1 MANSLIDGDGKLNV
15 RNYNEKVRKQR
26 ETFAQIDLATSILET
41 LPDFVDTTMDVI
53 NANSFT
59 FSTSP
64 LGFIF
69 NIIHSLGVSEETLKE
84 WIVNILVKVL
94 PEVEIG
100 VKATLLANIKS
111 TISCNADPRIPL
123 RLRKKVTDSVYTNVL
138 TGFNEG
144 RGININLDAIDPDG
158 MLDLSPFTEPGKN
171 YYFGN
176 NTLNNLVRADDFN
189 AFLWYVIH
197 KGNKHNPIR
206 ANTGTEDGWK
216 TFNVSGD
223 DTKYYITSSNSSMLG
238 PLEIR
243 TQQGEESNIVGGN
256 TFYDSEGSANNIS
269 MCIEAKR
276 NKQLDYNPQTG
287 RIDNGIITGNTI
299 VPVSSDWFSLNWYVD
314 KSNYYSSNLGYKSKK
329 EGRNYSEEKAIC
341 NLRYYDWN
349 EYEGSDIPPLFPYTL
364 RFTILPKPYVLLP
377 TAGKETYT
385 DNKKIHVQWRPIR
398 LLFDADGTPNQKG
411 KFSLISETYDLQP
424 TLRNKQIIGDKLFYD
439 VYGIDASGAHII
451 ATVLEVDMKTGKY
464 EISKSGDY
472 ATKYKTALVECYP
485 GLTVYEFNYD
495 YIMGMKLFDPKVICQ
510 KLFDNAANPRY
521 DADFTLTLNRQ
532 KNKTKNQYLGGR
544 QRVIEIVRSILE
556 EDDDEINDC
565 FYSFSNEQYD
575 KMLRRTEEIRYRQMP
590 YNQGYNVGKS
600 IDFSDVNAI
609 LDDYPVNGTL
619 ENQKD
624 VIHRALTSACA
635 ILDDS
640 SDIAMPSDRSTIKID
655 FLTNILQQL
664 VAAIVDAVLSPKVL
678 MLLMVNKVLME
689 PEDSENKDVF
699 NTEDLLRLMN
709 NLIKSVVRQVRELI
723 IKKLMDY
730 IIEHLTP
737 MALQLQAMVASEQFA
752 AYIAIMKLLLADF
765 NMGVVTISRISSIL
779 SSMLSKY
786 RKKGKYGDFTKIDLP
801 SVLDD
806 VTYADIYKSD
816 EKENEPIIND
826 C

>member
-41 LPDFVDTTMDVI
+41 LPDFVDTSMDTI

-84 WIVNILVKVL
+84 WIVNILVRVL

-111 TISCNADPRIPL
+111 MISCNADPRIPL
-123 RLRKKVTDSVYTNVL
+123 WLRKKVTDSVYTNVL

-144 RGININLDAIDPDG
+144 SGIDINLDAIDPNG

-189 AFLWYVIH
+189 AFLWYIIH
-197 KGNKHNPIR
+197 KGNKQNPSLISISD
-206 ANTGTEDGWK
+206 NTFSFDGENYK
-216 TFNVSGD
+216 IKNGGKNLLSPLELEATGD
-223 DTKYYITSSNSSMLG
+223 DGSS
-238 PLEIR
+238 
-243 TQQGEESNIVGGN
+243 IVPGN
-256 TFYDSEGSANNIS
+256 TFYESGNANNIA
-269 MCIEAKR
+269 MCIDSKSDKPYTYDVER
-276 NKQLDYNPQTG
+276 D
-287 RIDNGIITGNTI
+287 RIDKGIVTGNTI
-299 VPVSSDWFSLNWYVD
+299 VPVSSDWFSANWYVD
-314 KSNYYSSNLGYKSKK
+314 KTNYYKSNLGYGDKK
-329 EGRNYSEEKAIC
+329 KGRNYSEEKAIC
-341 NLRYYDWN
+341 NLRYCDWN
-349 EYEGSDIPPLFPYTL
+349 EYEGSSMPPLFPHSI

-377 TAGKETYT
+377 SVESANNGSN
-385 DNKKIHVQWRPIR
+385 DKIQVQWRPIR

-424 TLRNKQIIGDKLFYD
+424 TLEKIGTDGDFTRYYVK
-439 VYGIDASGAHII
+439 GIGQDGQHEKCAILSVNI
-451 ATVLEVDMKTGKY
+451 KTGEYKLEKY
-464 EISKSGDY
+464 VPRGKEEEVLDIT
-472 ATKYKTALVECYP
+472 AALVECYP

-510 KLFDNAANPRY
+510 KIFDNAANPRY
-521 DADFTLTLNRQ
+521 DADFLLTLNRQ
-532 KNKTKNQYLGGR
+532 KNKTKNQYLGGQ

-556 EDDDEINDC
+556 EDDEINDC

-575 KMLRRTEEIRYRQMP
+575 NMLRRTEEIRYRQMP

-609 LDDYPVNGTL
+609 LNDYPVNGTL
-619 ENQKD
+619 EEQKD

-640 SDIAMPSDRSTIKID
+640 RDIAMPSDRSTIKID

-689 PEDSENKDVF
+689 PEDSESKDVF

-709 NLIKSVVRQVRELI
+709 NLIKSVVREVRELI
-723 IKKLMDY
+723 IQKLMDY

-737 MALQLQAMVASEQFA
+737 MALQLQARVASEQFA
-752 AYIAIMKLLLADF
+752 AYMAIMKLLLADF
-765 NMGVVTISRISSIL
+765 NMGVVTISRINSIL

-786 RKKGKYGDFTKIDLP
+786 RKKSKSGDYTKIDLP

>member
-59 FSTSP
+59 LSTSP

-84 WIVNILVKVL
+84 WIVNILVRVL

-111 TISCNADPRIPL
+111 MVSCNADPRIPL
-123 RLRKKVTDSVYTNVL
+123 WLRKKVTDSVYTNVL

-144 RGININLDAIDPDG
+144 RGIDINLDAIDPNG

-197 KGNKHNPIR
+197 KGNKQNPSLI
-206 ANTGTEDGWK
+206 
-216 TFNVSGD
+216 S
-223 DTKYYITSSNSSMLG
+223 IS
-238 PLEIR
+238 
-243 TQQGEESNIVGGN
+243 GN
-256 TFYDSEGSANNIS
+256 TFYFDGENYEITNGGNNLLSPLELKATGDDGSSIVPGNTFYESGNTNNIA
-269 MCIEAKR
+269 MCIDSKSD
-276 NKQLDYNPQTG
+276 KPYTYDVKKD
-287 RIDNGIITGNTI
+287 RIDKGIVTGNTI
-299 VPVSSDWFSLNWYVD
+299 VPVSSDWFSANWYVD
-314 KSNYYSSNLGYKSKK
+314 KTNYYKSNLGYGDKK
-329 EGRNYSEEKAIC
+329 KGRNYSEEKAIC

-349 EYEGSDIPPLFPYTL
+349 EYEGSGMPPLFPHSI

-377 TAGKETYT
+377 SVESANDGSN
-385 DNKKIHVQWRPIR
+385 DKIRVQWRPIR

-424 TLRNKQIIGDKLFYD
+424 TLRNKRNESGIIKYD
-439 VYGIDASGAHII
+439 VYGITGNRQHLKGAELWI
-451 ATVLEVDMKTGKY
+451 DPKTGSY
-464 EISKSGDY
+464 NLLNVSNLQSV
-472 ATKYKTALVECYP
+472 LVECYP

-510 KLFDNAANPRY
+510 KIFDNAANPRY
-521 DADFTLTLNRQ
+521 DADFLLTLNRQ
-532 KNKTKNQYLGGR
+532 KNKTKNQYLGGQ

-609 LDDYPVNGTL
+609 LNDYPVNGTL
-619 ENQKD
+619 EEQKD

-689 PEDSENKDVF
+689 PEDSESKDVF

-709 NLIKSVVRQVRELI
+709 NLIKSVVREVRELI

-737 MALQLQAMVASEQFA
+737 MALQLQARVASEQFA
-752 AYIAIMKLLLADF
+752 AYMAIMKLLLADF